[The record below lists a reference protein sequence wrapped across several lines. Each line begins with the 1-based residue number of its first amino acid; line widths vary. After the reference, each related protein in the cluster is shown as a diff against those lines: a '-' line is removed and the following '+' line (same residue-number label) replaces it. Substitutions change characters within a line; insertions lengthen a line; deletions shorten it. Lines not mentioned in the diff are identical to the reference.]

1 MAIANQVIGTGSSD
15 VIHGTPA
22 VDEIWLLAGNDRAY
36 GYLGDD
42 VVAGGSG
49 ADTVYGGGGDDLL
62 LGGDNNDLLYG
73 QDGDDHLFGNDGFD
87 RLYGGAGE
95 DRLYGGNGADAL
107 EGGDGSDAL
116 EGGGGDDRLNG
127 RDGDDDLAGGDGN
140 DWLTGDSG
148 NDTLQGGAGR
158 DTIVES
164 PVLIGGAAKDV
175 NVLSGGDGDDRLTL
189 IGTDLRGIFTAD
201 LSETLDGGGGNDIL
215 SARVDVAFR
224 DGRVT
229 HVLDGGAGD
238 DRIESGIV
246 GRSSH
251 GMTAEQ
257 RASSGEGDDLI
268 SLVSDVSGGGYGAGA
283 NSAASGDLG
292 NDTISVD
299 VKLNAAIAI
308 GTMNELQGGW
318 GNDSLILNV
327 AAGEPGVD
335 IGYANI
341 SNYLFGDLGDDRLQ
355 VTMDL
360 ASSISTLNL
369 STRLDGENGNDTI
382 SGSSLRDDIV
392 LRFGQ
397 GLDTIT
403 NFQVGTDRFDIEEP
417 GIAFADLTLRTQAG
431 GTLILDDQGQQLAF
445 AEGVTNLSEG
455 DFIFS

>member
-15 VIHGTPA
+15 VIHGTPG

-49 ADTVYGGGGDDLL
+49 ADTVYGGGGNDLL
-62 LGGDNNDLLYG
+62 IGGDNNDLVYG
-73 QDGDDHLFGNDGFD
+73 QDGDDHLFGNEGFD

-107 EGGDGSDAL
+107 EGGDGSDDL

-127 RDGDDDLAGGDGN
+127 GDGDDDLAGGDGN

-148 NDTLQGGAGR
+148 NDTVQGGAGR

-164 PVLIGGAAKDV
+164 PVLIGAAANDV

-201 LSETLDGGGGNDIL
+201 LSETLDGGGGNDTL

-238 DRIESGIV
+238 DRIESSIV

-251 GMTAEQ
+251 GMTAGQ

-292 NDTISVD
+292 NDTISLD

-318 GNDSLILNV
+318 GNDSLILNLV
-327 AAGEPGVD
+327 AGEPGGD

-355 VTMDL
+355 VTIGL
-360 ASSISTLNL
+360 ASSIRTLNL
-369 STRLDGENGNDTI
+369 STRLDGENGNDTV

-417 GIAFADLTLRTQAG
+417 GIDFADLTLRTLSG

-445 AEGVTNLSEG
+445 AEGVANLSEG